1 MDADAVGLDSPAIA
15 AEAPALTAPA
25 PAPPPIPATKPRK
38 SATLT
43 KRASLTAMA
52 SLLDYGAKALAS
64 LIITPILVS
73 GLGRALYGVW
83 EMLARMGSYM
93 SATDGRPT
101 EALRL
106 IVSQR
111 QGESDIEG
119 NRRYIG
125 AALVVWATMLP
136 VIAIIGGALCIW
148 VAPLLTKAS
157 PALRPQVEITAAF
170 IVLTFVLSSLAEV
183 PESVL
188 RGMNLGYRRMGLQS
202 SLNILGG
209 IAAAGAVWMG
219 FGLVGL
225 GGAQV
230 VRGVATG
237 IVYWLLVKKYVP
249 WFKAAK
255 PVRAE
260 VKALLGMSIWLAL
273 GDGISKVLLASDVL
287 IIGST
292 IGPALVTTY
301 ALTSYAARSAIGIH
315 VFTAGAAMPGLGG
328 LIGKGERT
336 RAQQARRELQ
346 LLTWLYATVVGI
358 TVLLW
363 NHSFVSLWV
372 GQRNYAGLWVDLL
385 IVIAAVQTTFIRIDS
400 YVIDATLQP
409 RLRVVIGAAAALV
422 TIVLSIALTRMYGL
436 IGLTCGIITG
446 RMIQTIAYPVM
457 VRRCLHITESRPAD
471 GRTHSLRLTA
481 VTIALFA
488 AAALGGNR
496 ILVHHWATWVAGVLV
511 SVVVGAAAALV
522 LGTTSK
528 EQRILQGRLKALLP
542 ARRA

>member
-1 MDADAVGLDSPAIA
+1 MDADAVGLESPAIA

-25 PAPPPIPATKPRK
+25 PAPVVTAKPK
-38 SATLT
+38 KHATLT
-43 KRASLTAMA
+43 RRASLTAMA

-125 AALVVWATMLP
+125 ASLVVWATMLP
-136 VIAIIGGALCIW
+136 VIAIIGGVLCIW
-148 VAPLLTKAS
+148 AAPLLTKAS
-157 PALRPQVEITAAF
+157 PALRPQVEITAAL

-237 IVYWLLVKKYVP
+237 IVYWLLVKKYVA

-260 VKALLGMSIWLAL
+260 VKALLGMSVWLAL

-287 IIGST
+287 IIGAT

-328 LIGKGERT
+328 LIGQGERH

-358 TVLLW
+358 TVLMW
-363 NHSFVSLWV
+363 NHSFVTLWV
-372 GQRNYAGLWVDLL
+372 GPKNYAGLWVDLL
-385 IVIAAVQTTFIRIDS
+385 IVIAALQTTFIRTDA

-409 RLRVVIGAAAALV
+409 RLRVVIGAGAALL
-422 TIVLSIALTRMYGL
+422 TITLSIALTRMYGL
-436 IGLTCGIITG
+436 IGLSCGIITG
-446 RMIQTIAYPVM
+446 RLIQTIAYPVM
-457 VRRCLHITESRPAD
+457 VRRCLQIAD
-471 GRTHSLRLTA
+471 RKTPQGRTHSLRLATVTA
-481 VTIALFA
+481 LLFA
-488 AAALGGNR
+488 AAALAGNR
-496 ILVHHWATWVAGVLV
+496 IVVHHWASWVLGVLASV
-511 SVVVGAAAALV
+511 SVGSAAALV

-542 ARRA
+542 TRRA